1 MRRHNAASLVTAVV
15 TLSLPVYV
23 QAQGNGR
30 GAAPTGKAAAP
41 VDLTGYWVSIVTE
54 DWRYRMVT
62 PKKGDFASV
71 PLTAEG
77 RKAGDA
83 WDPAKDEAAGEQ
95 CKSYGAPA
103 IMRVPG
109 RIHIDWQDDTTLKI
123 ETDAGTQTRLFHFG
137 PGQAPAGPGTL
148 QGYSAATWDAPP
160 PPQNAAAQNNVAG
173 GAATDAQA
181 RGGSLKVV
189 TNHLKAGYLR
199 KNGVPYSENALLT
212 EYYTRT
218 NEPNGD
224 SWLIITTIVED
235 PQYLNLPFL
244 TSTHFKKQKDASGWM
259 PSACT
264 AR

>member
-1 MRRHNAASLVTAVV
+1 MWRRTAGFLVAAA
-15 TLSLPVYV
+15 TLALPVYV
-23 QAQGNGR
+23 QAQGSGR
-30 GAAPTGKAAAP
+30 GAAVMGKAAAP

-77 RKAGDA
+77 RKVGDA

-109 RIHIDWQDDTTLKI
+109 RIHIDWQDDMTLKI

-137 PGQAPAGPGTL
+137 PGQPPSGPGTL
-148 QGYSAATWDAPP
+148 QGYSLATWDAPP

-173 GAATDAQA
+173 AIAADAQA

-218 NEPNGD
+218 TEPNGD
-224 SWLIITTIVED
+224 SWLIVTTIVED

>member
-1 MRRHNAASLVTAVV
+1 VFLVAVAAMLA
-15 TLSLPVYV
+15 LPPVIPV
-23 QAQGNGR
+23 QAQQQGGGGR
-30 GAAPTGKAAAP
+30 GAALTGKAAAP

-54 DWRYRMVT
+54 DWRYRMLT

-71 PLTAEG
+71 PLNAEG
-77 RKAGDA
+77 RRVGDA

-109 RIHIDWQDDTTLKI
+109 RVHLDWQDELTLKV
-123 ETDAGTQTRLFHFG
+123 ETDAGIQTRLFHFG
-137 PGQAPAGPGTL
+137 PGQPPAGPPTL

-173 GAATDAQA
+173 GATAEAQP

-199 KNGVPYSENALLT
+199 KNGVPYSANALLT

-224 SWLIITTIVED
+224 SWLIVTTIVDD

-244 TSTHFKKQKDASGWM
+244 TSTHFKKQRDASGWM